1 MSLLRELN
9 KLLHN
14 PDDDIPLEERIRR
27 EREAM
32 EPTTEPT
39 EPTLG
44 PEQAIAQ
51 ELGSAAIQASTQE
64 LVQEVEPEEPES
76 LGTLRA
82 PTSGK
87 ARKERARNKI
97 YKPGKNK
104 FDLNLDKIPA
114 DLKTGVGDYIR
125 HIINNRGFSEW
136 TVHSY
141 KMAFGWFFEW
151 VVGYRETNPGFSPM
165 AMDLKDADSFKFWLI
180 DDREV
185 TPLYTNCIVLAL
197 KSLYSFLFVREYM
210 TRNAFAHLEI
220 VKERI
225 AEMRNPP
232 PRGQVLEIIN
242 RFADTDPKKMIF
254 TLAYFSGLRRSEI
267 VSVTRSDFTGEKIKD
282 REIIYIKVLGKGNK
296 ERTTLVYDA
305 EGVKML
311 QDQLAANDAGND
323 EVLVG
328 LHVDYVS
335 HIVEKE
341 SSIPDV
347 NKAFTTHSMRHAYAT
362 NLRNLGVAIDVI
374 AKFLGHSNLTT
385 TQIYMH
391 LKTEDAMKEVLAKL

>member
-1 MSLLRELN
+1 MSLLRELD

-14 PDDDIPLEERIRR
+14 PGDEVPLEERIRL
-27 EREAM
+27 ELETAIV
-32 EPTTEPT
+32 PAAPATEPA

-44 PEQAIAQ
+44 PEQAIIQ
-51 ELGSAAIQASTQE
+51 EL
-64 LVQEVEPEEPES
+64 EPEEPES
-76 LGTLRA
+76 LGVLRA
-82 PTSGK
+82 PTSEK

-104 FDLNLDKIPA
+104 FDVNLDKIPA
-114 DLKTGVGDYIR
+114 DLQKGVGDYVR

-151 VVGYRETNPGFSPM
+151 VIAKHETDPGFNPM
-165 AMDLKDADSFKFWLI
+165 AMELRDTDSFKLWLI
-180 DDREV
+180 EDKDV

-197 KSLYSFLFVREYM
+197 KSLYSFLFVREYI

-220 VKERI
+220 IKERI

-232 PRGQVLEIIN
+232 TRGQVLEIIN
-242 RFADTDPKKMIF
+242 RFADEDPKKLIF
-254 TLAYFSGLRRSEI
+254 TLAYFSGLRRSELA
-267 VSVTRSDFTGEKIKD
+267 VVKRSDFTGEKVND
-282 REIIYIKVLGKGNK
+282 REVIYIKVLGKGNK

-305 EGVKML
+305 EGVRML
-311 QDQLAANDAGND
+311 QAQLAANTAADD
-323 EVLVG
+323 EPLVG
-328 LHVDYVS
+328 LHVDYIS
-335 HIVEKE
+335 HLVEKE
-341 SSIPDV
+341 SGVDKP
-347 NKAFTTHSMRHAYAT
+347 FTTHSMRHAYAT

-391 LKTEDAMKEVLAKL
+391 MKTEDAMKEVLEKLGV